1 MQFFIS
7 PKKARKFLIFAV
19 IGFIFASLASQLTR
33 HFLYQQGYK
42 LLWLN
47 KVVELFNVD
56 REKNFPALFSA
67 SLLLLCSILLAVITY
82 AKKTESD
89 RYTFHWGALSVLF
102 LFLSADEWLSFHEKT
117 IEPLRDTFKAT
128 GFLYYTWVIFGIAFV
143 FLTLIFFLKFLVHLP
158 AKIRRLFL
166 IAGTFFVGGS
176 IGMELVSGFYVY
188 HYGRLIWGA
197 TSTKQTIQAIGYML
211 MSSLE
216 ECLEMVGV
224 VLFIYAVMSYMSSY
238 VKEVQIRIE
247 EETPTVPLMKYP
259 EKV

>member
-67 SLLLLCSILLAVITY
+67 SLLLLCAILLAVITY

-89 RYTFHWGALSVLF
+89 RYTFHWGVLSVLF

-143 FLTLIFFLKFLVHLP
+143 FLKCLSKINYIF
-158 AKIRRLFL
+158 
-166 IAGTFFVGGS
+166 GSDFF
-176 IGMELVSGFYVY
+176 
-188 HYGRLIWGA
+188 
-197 TSTKQTIQAIGYML
+197 
-211 MSSLE
+211 
-216 ECLEMVGV
+216 
-224 VLFIYAVMSYMSSY
+224 
-238 VKEVQIRIE
+238 
-247 EETPTVPLMKYP
+247 
-259 EKV
+259 

>member
-7 PKKARKFLIFAV
+7 PKKASKFLTFAV
-19 IGFIFASLASQLTR
+19 LGFIFASLASQLTR

-47 KVVELFNVD
+47 KLVEVFNVD

-67 SLLLLCSILLAVITY
+67 SLLLLCSILLAIITY

-89 RYTFHWGALSVLF
+89 RYAFHWGALSGLF
-102 LFLSADEWLSFHEKT
+102 LLLSADEWLSFHEKT

-143 FLTLIFFLKFLVHLP
+143 VLVLLFFFKFLGHLP
-158 AKIRRLFL
+158 AKTRRLFL
-166 IAGTFFVGGS
+166 TSGGIFVGGS
-176 IGMELVSGFYVY
+176 IGMELVSGFYVSNY
-188 HYGRLIWGA
+188 ARLIWGA
-197 TSTKQTIQAIGYML
+197 TSSKQTIQAIVYML
-211 MSSLE
+211 MASLE
-216 ECLEMVGV
+216 ECLEMGSI
-224 VLFIYAVMSYMSSY
+224 VLFIYALMSYMSSY
-238 VKEVQIRIE
+238 IKEVQIRIE
-247 EETPTVPLMKYP
+247 EETPKVPSMKYP